1 MTGDLYFRYDD
12 CSGLFRPG
20 MNELDFAG
28 SLLVAAAHRG
38 AFVLGAD
45 IDYQVLHGKGVHI
58 LHLSTVHNF

>member
-1 MTGDLYFRYDD
+1 
-12 CSGLFRPG
+12 
-20 MNELDFAG
+20 MNELEFAG

-58 LHLSTVHNF
+58 LHTVYVHHFYTQYVI